1 MMRRGTWILPVAL
14 LGGCGPGPALP
25 DAAEPGPVSSEAA
38 VTEPRADET
47 ARLQKQA
54 REALQRW
61 DRAVE
66 AAGGPPRF
74 VPVGPLTGQIGDWEP
89 ALADNAKMSLGN
101 GHLTIAGRLPPA
113 PEARGEVVW
122 EGGAR
127 ETVPLLSAEDAL
139 GRITAGWAEC
149 SGCVPLEVTGARL
162 GSTRVETTRGP
173 ATVPAWEFTIKGSRV
188 RVTRPA
194 AGGPGTVQVTP
205 PSWDPYNSPA
215 GLPISSAGATAGGRR
230 LTVGFTGAQRGA
242 SEPCGID
249 YTAVA
254 VEAGT
259 AVVVYVLERHHAENE
274 ACTAVGYPRTA
285 SVELA
290 APLGER
296 AVLDVTQGL
305 PVPVTITS

>member
-1 MMRRGTWILPVAL
+1 MAL
-14 LGGCGPGPALP
+14 LGGCGPGPAQP
-25 DAAEPGPVSSEAA
+25 VEPGAVPSEAA
-38 VTEPRADET
+38 SEAAPAGEPRAEET

-66 AAGGPPRF
+66 AAGGAPRF

-89 ALADNAKMSLGN
+89 ALAANAKMSLGN
-101 GHLTIAGRLPPA
+101 GHLTIIGRLPVA

-122 EGGAR
+122 EGGVR

-139 GRITAGWAEC
+139 GRITAGWVEC
-149 SGCVPLEVTGARL
+149 PGCVPLEITGARL
-162 GSTRVETTRGP
+162 GTTRVETTRGP
-173 ATVPAWEFTIKGSRV
+173 ATVPAWEFTVKGSRV
-188 RVTRPA
+188 RITRPA
-194 AGGPGTVQVTP
+194 AGGSGTVQVTP

-215 GLPISSAGATAGGRR
+215 GLAITSAGTTVGGRN
-230 LTVGFTGAQRGA
+230 LTAGFTGAPRDA

-254 VEAGT
+254 VEADT
-259 AVVVYVLERHHAENE
+259 AVVVYILERHHAEGE
-274 ACTAVGYPRTA
+274 SCTAIGHPRTA

-296 AVLDVTQGL
+296 AVLEVTQGL